1 MELLSVI
8 DTPQIQDNG
17 CFNWRYMTYVNSIS
31 LKYPQSTEHAMQL
44 TGLKKHAPSCITS
57 LP

>member
-1 MELLSVI
+1 LSVI

-17 CFNWRYMTYVNSIS
+17 CFNWRYTTYVNSIS
-31 LKYPQSTEHAMQL
+31 LKYPQSTEHAMQS